1 MKQYVTD
8 VGAAAIASAT
18 ASGQALEF
26 LGMAIGDGVFS
37 ESTMDPTAMTRLID
51 EVARIDISEVRR
63 SGNTITVVTDVT
75 NGDLATGTKIRE
87 LGIIARVGGTSIL
100 LAYGYDLDPETVP
113 DPSDSDYERRFVS
126 TITLADDEIG
136 IVVTRGSSGVKFDV
150 VDGRL
155 KMTVTITE
163 ED

>member
-8 VGAAAIASAT
+8 AGAAAIASAT

-26 LGMAIGDGVFS
+26 VGMAIGDGVYS
-37 ESTMDPTAMTRLID
+37 ASTGDPTAMTRLID

-63 SGNTITVVTDVT
+63 EGNTITVVTDVT
-75 NGDLATGTKIRE
+75 NDDLATGTKIRE
-87 LGIIARVGGTSIL
+87 LGIIARVGGSAVL
-100 LAYGYDLDPETVP
+100 LAYGYTDDPETVP
-113 DPSDSDYERRFVS
+113 DPADSDYERRFVS
-126 TITLADDEIG
+126 TIGLADDESG
-136 IVVTRGSSGVKFDV
+136 LKVTRGSSGVRFDV

>member
-8 VGAAAIASAT
+8 VGAAAIATAT

-26 LGMAIGDGVFS
+26 MGMAIGDGVFS
-37 ESTMDPTAMTRLID
+37 ESTMDPTKRTALID

-75 NGDLATGTKIRE
+75 NDDLETGTKIRE
-87 LGIIARVGGTSIL
+87 LGIIARVGGSSVL
-100 LAYGYDLDPETVP
+100 LAYGYTDDPETVP
-113 DPSDSDYERRFVS
+113 DPDDSDYERRFVS
-126 TITLADDEIG
+126 TITLADDESG
-136 IVVTRGSSGVKFDV
+136 LVVTRGSSGVKFEV
-150 VDGRL
+150 VNGRL